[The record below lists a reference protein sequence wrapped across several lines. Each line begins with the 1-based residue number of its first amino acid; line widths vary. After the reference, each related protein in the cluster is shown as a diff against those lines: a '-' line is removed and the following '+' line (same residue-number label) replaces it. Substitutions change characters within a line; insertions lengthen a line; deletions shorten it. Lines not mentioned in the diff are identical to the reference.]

1 MDTESLIEYFNK
13 WAYVYVGLYGVS
25 FMEAGSNVMQLFRAR
40 GWTAIIADLMV
51 DTVLCMLSVGVGLL
65 TAVVAVII
73 CMSSVMGVVDTT
85 TLAMSFGIGFGV
97 GYATC
102 ATLFSIVSSA
112 VNTVIVLYA
121 EGELTF
127 LYYC

>member
-1 MDTESLIEYFNK
+1 MIESLIEYFNK
-13 WAYVYVGLYGVS
+13 WAFVFVGLYGVS

-73 CMSSVMGVVDTT
+73 CMSVMGVVDTT
-85 TLAMSFGIGFGV
+85 TLVASFGIGFGV

-121 EGELTF
+121 EGE
-127 LYYC
+127 